1 MFAKVEHA
9 CYEIIRK
16 DLFPEFLTSK
26 QGNAAA
32 LTEHLKSL
40 AKLHLKEKKSQRKS
54 ESEGG
59 DGGGSES
66 GKSGS
71 GGKCVVQ

>member
-1 MFAKVEHA
+1 MFAKVERA
-9 CYEIIRK
+9 CYEVIRK
-16 DLFPEFLTSK
+16 DLFPEFLASN

-54 ESEGG
+54 ESGE
-59 DGGGSES
+59 ES
-66 GKSGS
+66 GKSG
-71 GGKCVVQ
+71 KCVVQ